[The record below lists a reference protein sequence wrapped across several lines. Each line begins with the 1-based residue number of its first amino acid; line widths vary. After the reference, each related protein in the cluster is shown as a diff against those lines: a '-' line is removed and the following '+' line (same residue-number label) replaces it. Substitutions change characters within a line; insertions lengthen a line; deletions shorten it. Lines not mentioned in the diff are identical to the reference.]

1 MRSLEQWLERNI
13 IFMKIVKVEEQRIIF
28 DNGSVL
34 ESYHEQDCCE
44 DHYVDFTSI
53 NDQGFE
59 NENFPE
65 QLRDII
71 ATEAD
76 PLEVNEWGEF
86 NIDSFF
92 DIKDKQGNKYTL
104 TIYNSNNG
112 YYSTDVNLILTH
124 KNGDVETF
132 RIQ

>member
-1 MRSLEQWLERNI
+1 
-13 IFMKIVKVEEQRIIF
+13 MKIVKVEEERIIF

-44 DHYVDFTSI
+44 NHYVDFTSI

-71 ATEAD
+71 STEAD
-76 PLEVNEWGEF
+76 PLEVDEWGEF
-86 NIDSFF
+86 NISSFF
-92 DIKDKQGNKYTL
+92 NIKDKQGNKYTL

-112 YYSTDVNLILTH
+112 YYSTDVSLILTH